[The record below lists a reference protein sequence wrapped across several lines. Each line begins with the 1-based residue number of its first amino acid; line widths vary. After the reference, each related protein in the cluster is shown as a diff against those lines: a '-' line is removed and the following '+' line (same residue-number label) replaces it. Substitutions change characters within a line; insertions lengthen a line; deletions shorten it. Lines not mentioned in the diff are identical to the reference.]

1 MYDVRAKEKLCIFI
15 HIGSGYCCCYCIVW
29 CCHCV
34 AFVNVSWYFS
44 LSIRERPIATVRI
57 CFQDKCDEY
66 WPEPGTTTTYGHVTV
81 TSQDEEERADFVIRT
96 FILKVKAVRTKM
108 ELADVLSPG
117 KQSFVY
123 NYKNETIG
131 TDPLAFNSCCITPVH
146 KILFILSKCPLKY
159 MIYGTANAILMT
171 FQISNVCRG
180 RINIFLDF
188 S

>member
-1 MYDVRAKEKLCIFI
+1 MYDVRAKQKLCIFI

-34 AFVNVSWYFS
+34 VFVNVSWYFS

-81 TSQDEEERADFVIRT
+81 TSQEEDERADFVIRT

-123 NYKNETIG
+123 NYKNETTG
-131 TDPLAFNSCCITPVH
+131 TDPLSFFAPFLLLCSLSCTM
-146 KILFILSKCPLKY
+146 SKSHLLYCHL
-159 MIYGTANAILMT
+159 
-171 FQISNVCRG
+171 ISTRYSHMPNVTQ
-180 RINIFLDF
+180 NT
-188 S
+188 SE